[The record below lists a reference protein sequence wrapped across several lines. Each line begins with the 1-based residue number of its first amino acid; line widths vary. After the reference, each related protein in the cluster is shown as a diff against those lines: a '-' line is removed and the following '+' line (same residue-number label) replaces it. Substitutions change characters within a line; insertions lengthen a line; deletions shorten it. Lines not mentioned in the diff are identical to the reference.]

1 MLVVG
6 VVLVRNEDVFVEQAI
21 RNIAAFCDR
30 IYAVDHLSTDLTP
43 EILRRLASELDH
55 LTTARSPSSPPTSS
69 DVFRP
74 AEVSPRPSAVPLAA
88 ERVRG
93 RPTARSCFTA
103 GPATLACRVSALVAA
118 SRNY

>member
-1 MLVVG
+1 MQVVG

-55 LTTARSPSSPPTSS
+55 LTTRALERRRRLASRPRALRRDGHLGLRRRRRRALRPRGARSASAPISTVGLTRMSS
-69 DVFRP
+69 
-74 AEVSPRPSAVPLAA
+74 
-88 ERVRG
+88 G
-93 RPTARSCFTA
+93 
-103 GPATLACRVSALVAA
+103 
-118 SRNY
+118 